1 MKRILGIDTGTNS
14 LGWAVVDFDESKE
27 ENQYT
32 LIRKGCLLFQEGVKI
47 EKGIESSRAS
57 DRTIHRAARRHY
69 FRRRL
74 RKIETLKVL
83 IKYGWCPYISDE
95 ALKKWHLQK
104 EYPLDDE
111 FLKWQRTD
119 DRFNKNPYYYR
130 HLCLHQKLDLSTEHD
145 RFILGRAMYHLAQ
158 RRGFLSNRLDQTDE
172 KESGKVKAAISD
184 LSKDMK
190 DAGCEYLG
198 DYFYKIYS
206 ENGNTERIR
215 NKYTH
220 REEHYEK
227 EFDAIC
233 KMQGLSELQIEEL
246 RRALYF
252 QRPLKSQRQGVGKCT
267 FERNRNKPR
276 CSDSHPAFERFRMLC
291 LINNIKVKSPYDTD
305 LRPLSVNERA
315 LIEPLFYRKGKG
327 TFDFEDIAKKIAGKN
342 NYKYFKDKGEKGF
355 SFNYR
360 MTQGVSYCPTT
371 RALMDV
377 FGSDYAT
384 GIAEV
389 YTLSDGKTLN
399 QIVDDVWNVLFSF
412 ADDENLRQ
420 WGKEKLQLSD
430 EKADEFVKIRLSH
443 NYASLSLHAIRK
455 ILPWLEE
462 GLIYSHAV
470 MMAQV
475 PTILGLSIEE
485 IRERGIERDLIELM
499 NNYNKVDSKICGT
512 LEDYVRDYLSNN
524 FELKPGVIDTLYHPS
539 MIETYRDAEQI
550 NGVYQLGSPQTNSIR
565 NPMAMRSLHELR
577 KVINSLLREKVIDQN
592 TEVHIE
598 YARELNDANKR
609 AAIARWQREREK
621 KIKDYAEIIKSEFGI
636 EPTELDLMK
645 YELWEEQGHICLYT
659 GKNIALHDFICE
671 HPKFDIEHTIPR
683 SAGGDFTM
691 ENLTLCD
698 CEYNRYV
705 KQSKIP
711 AELGDYDQI
720 LSRVDSLWKDEIEKM
735 KKDVDKVRTYSSMA
749 KNIKDGLIQ
758 KRHFLKMK
766 LDYLQGKYERF
777 LMKEVPEGFSRRQG
791 AGIGLVGKYAGL
803 FLKSLFHDPKDTKK
817 SHIVVVK
824 GATTAEFRKMWGIQS
839 EYEKKS
845 RDNHIHHCIDAIV
858 IACMSR
864 SQYAETAR
872 YYHDLEC
879 YSRGQGEKPRFK
891 KPWAKFTE
899 DILALSQ
906 ELLVKHDSKDNLPK
920 QSRKRIKLSGGK
932 TVIAQ
937 GDTTRC
943 SLHQDT
949 FYGAIEKD
957 GEIKY
962 VVRRPLSSFTSEK
975 DIDKI
980 VDDSVRAVV
989 RLAFEEGGIKALS
1002 GDVWLN
1008 REKGVKIA
1016 KVRCYASNIT
1026 NPISLKEQRDI
1037 SDKDYKRSFYVANDS
1052 NYIMAI
1058 YEGVAKGKI
1067 KRDFTLVNNIT
1078 AAKFFKKS
1086 AGNDGESLVSDVS
1099 KDGYPL
1105 KWTLRTGQHVLLYEK
1120 SPDEVLSL
1128 DYKELA
1134 KRLYY
1139 VSGLSTLNIGKY
1151 SYGIIILRFH
1161 QESRMFKDLKIVG
1174 GEYVSGEQ
1182 YRPIVKLYHSQF
1194 KALVEG
1200 FDFEITELGE
1210 IKLKR

>member
-172 KESGKVKAAISD
+172 KESGVVKAAISD

-190 DAGCEYLG
+190 DTGCEYLG

-206 ENGNTERIR
+206 EKGNTERIR

-305 LRPLSVNERA
+305 LRPLNVNERA

-430 EKADEFVKIRLSH
+430 EKADEFVKISLSH
-443 NYASLSLHAIRK
+443 NYASLSLYAIRK

-475 PTILGLSIEE
+475 PTILGLSIDE
-485 IRERGIERDLIELM
+485 IRGRGIDRDLVELM

-621 KIKDYAEIIKSEFGI
+621 KIKDYAEKIKREFGI
-636 EPTELDLMK
+636 EPTEIDLMK
-645 YELWEEQGHICLYT
+645 YELWEEQGYKCLYT
-659 GKNIALHDFICE
+659 GKNIALHDFISE

-683 SAGGDFTM
+683 SAGGDFTL

-749 KNIKDGLIQ
+749 KNLKDGLIQ

-879 YSRGQGEKPRFK
+879 YSRGLGEKPRFK

-989 RLAFEEGGIKALS
+989 RLAVEQGGIKALS

-1026 NPISLKEQRDI
+1026 NPIYLKEQRDI

-1086 AGNDGESLVSDVS
+1086 AGNDGESIVSDVS

-1105 KWTLRTGQHVLLYEK
+1105 KWTLKTGQHVLLYEK

>member
-47 EKGIESSRAS
+47 ENGIESSRAS

-83 IKYGWCPYISDE
+83 IKYGWCPYLSDE

-172 KESGKVKAAISD
+172 KESGVVKAAISD

-206 ENGNTERIR
+206 EKGNTERIR

-305 LRPLSVNERA
+305 LRPLNVNERA

-377 FGSDYAT
+377 FGNDYAT

-475 PTILGLSIEE
+475 PTILGLSIDE
-485 IRERGIERDLIELM
+485 IRERGIDRDLVELM

-621 KIKDYAEIIKSEFGI
+621 KIKDYAEIIKSEFEI
-636 EPTELDLMK
+636 EPTEIDLMK

-749 KNIKDGLIQ
+749 KNLKDGLIQ

-920 QSRKRIKLSGGK
+920 QSRKRIKLSGGR
-932 TVIAQ
+932 TAIAQ

-962 VVRRPLSSFTSEK
+962 VVRRPLSSLTEK

-989 RLAFEEGGIKALS
+989 RLAVEQGGIKALS

-1026 NPISLKEQRDI
+1026 NPIYLKEQRDI

-1105 KWTLRTGQHVLLYEK
+1105 KWTLKTGQHVLLYEK

-1139 VSGLSTLNIGKY
+1139 VT
-1151 SYGIIILRFH
+1151 ILKADGRITFRHH
-1161 QESRMFKDLKIVG
+1161 QEARIAKDLNVVG
-1174 GEYVSGEQ
+1174 GEYNEPDVYKPLVRLS
-1182 YRPIVKLYHSQF
+1182 YSKI

-1200 FDFEITELGE
+1200 QDFEITELGE

>member
-1 MKRILGIDTGTNS
+1 M
-14 LGWAVVDFDESKE
+14 
-27 ENQYT
+27 
-32 LIRKGCLLFQEGVKI
+32 
-47 EKGIESSRAS
+47 
-57 DRTIHRAARRHY
+57 
-69 FRRRL
+69 
-74 RKIETLKVL
+74 
-83 IKYGWCPYISDE
+83 
-95 ALKKWHLQK
+95 
-104 EYPLDDE
+104 
-111 FLKWQRTD
+111 
-119 DRFNKNPYYYR
+119 
-130 HLCLHQKLDLSTEHD
+130 
-145 RFILGRAMYHLAQ
+145 
-158 RRGFLSNRLDQTDE
+158 
-172 KESGKVKAAISD
+172 
-184 LSKDMK
+184 
-190 DAGCEYLG
+190 
-198 DYFYKIYS
+198 
-206 ENGNTERIR
+206 
-215 NKYTH
+215 
-220 REEHYEK
+220 
-227 EFDAIC
+227 
-233 KMQGLSELQIEEL
+233 
-246 RRALYF
+246 
-252 QRPLKSQRQGVGKCT
+252 
-267 FERNRNKPR
+267 
-276 CSDSHPAFERFRMLC
+276 
-291 LINNIKVKSPYDTD
+291 
-305 LRPLSVNERA
+305 
-315 LIEPLFYRKGKG
+315 
-327 TFDFEDIAKKIAGKN
+327 
-342 NYKYFKDKGEKGF
+342 
-355 SFNYR
+355 
-360 MTQGVSYCPTT
+360 
-371 RALMDV
+371 
-377 FGSDYAT
+377 
-384 GIAEV
+384 
-389 YTLSDGKTLN
+389 
-399 QIVDDVWNVLFSF
+399 
-412 ADDENLRQ
+412 
-420 WGKEKLQLSD
+420 
-430 EKADEFVKIRLSH
+430 
-443 NYASLSLHAIRK
+443 
-455 ILPWLEE
+455 
-462 GLIYSHAV
+462 
-470 MMAQV
+470 
-475 PTILGLSIEE
+475 
-485 IRERGIERDLIELM
+485 
-499 NNYNKVDSKICGT
+499 
-512 LEDYVRDYLSNN
+512 
-524 FELKPGVIDTLYHPS
+524 
-539 MIETYRDAEQI
+539 
-550 NGVYQLGSPQTNSIR
+550 
-565 NPMAMRSLHELR
+565 
-577 KVINSLLREKVIDQN
+577 
-592 TEVHIE
+592 
-598 YARELNDANKR
+598 
-609 AAIARWQREREK
+609 
-621 KIKDYAEIIKSEFGI
+621 
-636 EPTELDLMK
+636 MK

-749 KNIKDGLIQ
+749 KNLKDGLIQ

-989 RLAFEEGGIKALS
+989 RLAFEVGGIKALS

-1026 NPISLKEQRDI
+1026 NPIFLKEQRDI

-1058 YEGVAKGKI
+1058 YKGVAKGKI

-1105 KWTLRTGQHVLLYEK
+1105 KWTLKTGQHVLLYEK

-1161 QESRMFKDLKIVG
+1161 QESRMFKDLKVVG

-1182 YRPIVKLYHSQF
+1182 YRPIVKLLHSQF

-1200 FDFEITELGE
+1200 QDFEITELGE

>member
-83 IKYGWCPYISDE
+83 IKYGWCPYLSDE

-206 ENGNTERIR
+206 EKGNTERIR

-305 LRPLSVNERA
+305 LRPLNVNERA
-315 LIEPLFYRKGKG
+315 LIEPLFYLKGKG
-327 TFDFEDIAKKIAGKN
+327 TFDFEDIAQKIAGKN

-389 YTLSDGKTLN
+389 YALSDGKTLN

-609 AAIARWQREREK
+609 AAIARWQHEREK

-636 EPTELDLMK
+636 EPTEIDLMK

-749 KNIKDGLIQ
+749 KNLKDGLIQ

-920 QSRKRIKLSGGK
+920 QSRKRIKLSGGR

-962 VVRRPLSSFTSEK
+962 VVRRPLSSLTEK

-989 RLAFEEGGIKALS
+989 RLAVEQGGIKALS

-1026 NPISLKEQRDI
+1026 NPIYLKEQRDI

-1086 AGNDGESLVSDVS
+1086 AGNDGESIVSDVS

-1105 KWTLRTGQHVLLYEK
+1105 KWTLKTGQHVLLYEK

-1139 VSGLSTLNIGKY
+1139 VT
-1151 SYGIIILRFH
+1151 ILKSDGRITFRHH
-1161 QESRMFKDLKIVG
+1161 QEARIAKDLDIVG
-1174 GEYVSGEQ
+1174 GEYCEPEVYKPLVRLS
-1182 YRPIVKLYHSQF
+1182 YSKI

-1200 FDFEITELGE
+1200 QDFEITELGE

>member
-119 DRFNKNPYYYR
+119 ERFNKNPYYYR

-305 LRPLSVNERA
+305 LRPLNVNERA

-443 NYASLSLHAIRK
+443 NYASLSLYAIRK

-475 PTILGLSIEE
+475 PTILGLSIDE
-485 IRERGIERDLIELM
+485 IRGRGIDRDLVELM

-621 KIKDYAEIIKSEFGI
+621 KIKDYAEIIKSEFEI
-636 EPTELDLMK
+636 EPTEIDLMK

-749 KNIKDGLIQ
+749 KNLKDGLIQ

-989 RLAFEEGGIKALS
+989 RLAFEVGGIKALS

-1026 NPISLKEQRDI
+1026 NPIFLKEQRDI

-1105 KWTLRTGQHVLLYEK
+1105 KWTLKTGQHVLLYEK

-1161 QESRMFKDLKIVG
+1161 QESRMFKDLKVVG

-1182 YRPIVKLYHSQF
+1182 YRPIVKLLHSQF

-1200 FDFEITELGE
+1200 QDFEITELGE

>member
-1 MKRILGIDTGTNS
+1 
-14 LGWAVVDFDESKE
+14 
-27 ENQYT
+27 
-32 LIRKGCLLFQEGVKI
+32 
-47 EKGIESSRAS
+47 
-57 DRTIHRAARRHY
+57 
-69 FRRRL
+69 
-74 RKIETLKVL
+74 
-83 IKYGWCPYISDE
+83 
-95 ALKKWHLQK
+95 
-104 EYPLDDE
+104 
-111 FLKWQRTD
+111 
-119 DRFNKNPYYYR
+119 
-130 HLCLHQKLDLSTEHD
+130 
-145 RFILGRAMYHLAQ
+145 
-158 RRGFLSNRLDQTDE
+158 
-172 KESGKVKAAISD
+172 
-184 LSKDMK
+184 
-190 DAGCEYLG
+190 
-198 DYFYKIYS
+198 
-206 ENGNTERIR
+206 
-215 NKYTH
+215 
-220 REEHYEK
+220 
-227 EFDAIC
+227 
-233 KMQGLSELQIEEL
+233 
-246 RRALYF
+246 
-252 QRPLKSQRQGVGKCT
+252 
-267 FERNRNKPR
+267 
-276 CSDSHPAFERFRMLC
+276 
-291 LINNIKVKSPYDTD
+291 
-305 LRPLSVNERA
+305 
-315 LIEPLFYRKGKG
+315 
-327 TFDFEDIAKKIAGKN
+327 
-342 NYKYFKDKGEKGF
+342 
-355 SFNYR
+355 
-360 MTQGVSYCPTT
+360 
-371 RALMDV
+371 
-377 FGSDYAT
+377 
-384 GIAEV
+384 
-389 YTLSDGKTLN
+389 
-399 QIVDDVWNVLFSF
+399 
-412 ADDENLRQ
+412 
-420 WGKEKLQLSD
+420 
-430 EKADEFVKIRLSH
+430 
-443 NYASLSLHAIRK
+443 
-455 ILPWLEE
+455 
-462 GLIYSHAV
+462 

-475 PTILGLSIEE
+475 PTILGLSIDE
-485 IRERGIERDLIELM
+485 IRERGIDRDLVELM

-524 FELKPGVIDTLYHPS
+524 FELKPGVIDILYHPS

-636 EPTELDLMK
+636 EPTEIDLMK

-749 KNIKDGLIQ
+749 KNLKDGLIQ

-962 VVRRPLSSFTSEK
+962 VKRRLLSSFTSEK

-989 RLAFEEGGIKALS
+989 RLAFEVGGIKALS

-1026 NPISLKEQRDI
+1026 NPIFLKEQRDI

-1058 YEGVAKGKI
+1058 YEGVAKGKV

-1105 KWTLRTGQHVLLYEK
+1105 KWTLKTGQHVLLYEK

-1139 VSGLSTLNIGKY
+1139 VT
-1151 SYGIIILRFH
+1151 ILMADGRMVLRHH
-1161 QESRMFKDLKIVG
+1161 QEARIAKDLNVVG
-1174 GEYVSGEQ
+1174 GEYCEPDVYKPLVRLS
-1182 YRPIVKLYHSQF
+1182 YSKI

-1200 FDFEITELGE
+1200 QDFEITELGE
-1210 IKLKR
+1210 IKLKGRSLC

>member
-83 IKYGWCPYISDE
+83 IKYGWCPYLSDE

-172 KESGKVKAAISD
+172 KEFGVVKAAISD

-206 ENGNTERIR
+206 EKGNMERIR

-233 KMQGLSELQIEEL
+233 KMQGMSELQIEEL

-252 QRPLKSQRQGVGKCT
+252 QRPLKSQRQGVGQCT

-305 LRPLSVNERA
+305 LRPLNVNERA

-377 FGSDYAT
+377 FGNDYAT

-475 PTILGLSIEE
+475 PTILGLSIDE
-485 IRERGIERDLIELM
+485 IRERGIDRDLVELM

-636 EPTELDLMK
+636 EPTEIDLMK

-735 KKDVDKVRTYSSMA
+735 KKNVDKVRTYSSMA
-749 KNIKDGLIQ
+749 KNVKDGLIQ

-1026 NPISLKEQRDI
+1026 NPIYLKEQRDI

-1086 AGNDGESLVSDVS
+1086 AGNDGESIVSDVS

-1105 KWTLRTGQHVLLYEK
+1105 KWTLKTCQHVLLYEK

-1139 VSGLSTLNIGKY
+1139 VT
-1151 SYGIIILRFH
+1151 ILAVDGRITFRHH
-1161 QESRMFKDLKIVG
+1161 QEARIAKYLDIVG
-1174 GEYVSGEQ
+1174 GEYCEPDVYKPLVRLS
-1182 YRPIVKLYHSQF
+1182 YSKI

-1200 FDFEITELGE
+1200 QDFEITELGE

>member
-1 MKRILGIDTGTNS
+1 M
-14 LGWAVVDFDESKE
+14 
-27 ENQYT
+27 
-32 LIRKGCLLFQEGVKI
+32 
-47 EKGIESSRAS
+47 
-57 DRTIHRAARRHY
+57 
-69 FRRRL
+69 
-74 RKIETLKVL
+74 
-83 IKYGWCPYISDE
+83 
-95 ALKKWHLQK
+95 
-104 EYPLDDE
+104 
-111 FLKWQRTD
+111 
-119 DRFNKNPYYYR
+119 
-130 HLCLHQKLDLSTEHD
+130 
-145 RFILGRAMYHLAQ
+145 
-158 RRGFLSNRLDQTDE
+158 
-172 KESGKVKAAISD
+172 
-184 LSKDMK
+184 
-190 DAGCEYLG
+190 
-198 DYFYKIYS
+198 
-206 ENGNTERIR
+206 
-215 NKYTH
+215 
-220 REEHYEK
+220 
-227 EFDAIC
+227 
-233 KMQGLSELQIEEL
+233 
-246 RRALYF
+246 
-252 QRPLKSQRQGVGKCT
+252 
-267 FERNRNKPR
+267 
-276 CSDSHPAFERFRMLC
+276 
-291 LINNIKVKSPYDTD
+291 
-305 LRPLSVNERA
+305 
-315 LIEPLFYRKGKG
+315 
-327 TFDFEDIAKKIAGKN
+327 
-342 NYKYFKDKGEKGF
+342 
-355 SFNYR
+355 
-360 MTQGVSYCPTT
+360 
-371 RALMDV
+371 
-377 FGSDYAT
+377 
-384 GIAEV
+384 
-389 YTLSDGKTLN
+389 
-399 QIVDDVWNVLFSF
+399 
-412 ADDENLRQ
+412 
-420 WGKEKLQLSD
+420 
-430 EKADEFVKIRLSH
+430 
-443 NYASLSLHAIRK
+443 
-455 ILPWLEE
+455 
-462 GLIYSHAV
+462 
-470 MMAQV
+470 
-475 PTILGLSIEE
+475 
-485 IRERGIERDLIELM
+485 
-499 NNYNKVDSKICGT
+499 
-512 LEDYVRDYLSNN
+512 
-524 FELKPGVIDTLYHPS
+524 
-539 MIETYRDAEQI
+539 
-550 NGVYQLGSPQTNSIR
+550 
-565 NPMAMRSLHELR
+565 
-577 KVINSLLREKVIDQN
+577 
-592 TEVHIE
+592 
-598 YARELNDANKR
+598 
-609 AAIARWQREREK
+609 
-621 KIKDYAEIIKSEFGI
+621 
-636 EPTELDLMK
+636 
-645 YELWEEQGHICLYT
+645 
-659 GKNIALHDFICE
+659 
-671 HPKFDIEHTIPR
+671 
-683 SAGGDFTM
+683 
-691 ENLTLCD
+691 
-698 CEYNRYV
+698 
-705 KQSKIP
+705 
-711 AELGDYDQI
+711 
-720 LSRVDSLWKDEIEKM
+720 
-735 KKDVDKVRTYSSMA
+735 DKVRTYSSMA
-749 KNIKDGLIQ
+749 KNLKDGLIQ

-920 QSRKRIKLSGGK
+920 QSRKRIKLSGGR
-932 TVIAQ
+932 TAIAQ

-962 VVRRPLSSFTSEK
+962 VVRRPLSSLTEK

-989 RLAFEEGGIKALS
+989 RLAVEQGGIKALS

-1026 NPISLKEQRDI
+1026 NPIYLKEQRDI

-1120 SPDEVLSL
+1120 SPDEVQSL

-1161 QESRMFKDLKIVG
+1161 QESRMFKDLKVVG

-1182 YRPIVKLYHSQF
+1182 YRPIVKLLHSQF

-1200 FDFEITELGE
+1200 QDFEITELGE

>member
-83 IKYGWCPYISDE
+83 IKYGWCPYLSDE

-172 KESGKVKAAISD
+172 KEFGVVKAAISD

-206 ENGNTERIR
+206 EKGNMERIR

-233 KMQGLSELQIEEL
+233 KMQGMSELQIEEL

-252 QRPLKSQRQGVGKCT
+252 QRPLKSQRQGVGQCT

-305 LRPLSVNERA
+305 LRPLNVNERA

-377 FGSDYAT
+377 FGNDYAT

-475 PTILGLSIEE
+475 PTILGLSIDE
-485 IRERGIERDLIELM
+485 IRERGIDRDLVELM

-636 EPTELDLMK
+636 EPTEIDLMK

-749 KNIKDGLIQ
+749 KNVKDGLIQ

-1026 NPISLKEQRDI
+1026 NPIYLKEQRDI

-1086 AGNDGESLVSDVS
+1086 AGNDGESIVSDVS

-1105 KWTLRTGQHVLLYEK
+1105 KWTLKTGQHVLLYEK

-1139 VSGLSTLNIGKY
+1139 VT
-1151 SYGIIILRFH
+1151 ILAVDGRITFRHH
-1161 QESRMFKDLKIVG
+1161 QEARIAKYLDIVG
-1174 GEYVSGEQ
+1174 GEYCEPDVYKPLVRLS
-1182 YRPIVKLYHSQF
+1182 YSKI

-1200 FDFEITELGE
+1200 QDFEITELGE

>member
-83 IKYGWCPYISDE
+83 IKYGWCPYLSDE

-206 ENGNTERIR
+206 EKGNTERIR

-305 LRPLSVNERA
+305 LRPLNVNERA

-609 AAIARWQREREK
+609 AAIARWQHEREK

-636 EPTELDLMK
+636 EPTEIDLMK

-749 KNIKDGLIQ
+749 KNLKDGLIQ

-920 QSRKRIKLSGGK
+920 QSRKRIKLSGGR

-962 VVRRPLSSFTSEK
+962 VVRRPLSSLTEK

-989 RLAFEEGGIKALS
+989 RLAVEQGGIKALS

-1026 NPISLKEQRDI
+1026 NPIYLKEQRDI

-1086 AGNDGESLVSDVS
+1086 AGNDGESIVSDVS

-1105 KWTLRTGQHVLLYEK
+1105 KWTLKTGQHVLLYEK

-1139 VSGLSTLNIGKY
+1139 VT
-1151 SYGIIILRFH
+1151 ILKSDGRITFRHH
-1161 QESRMFKDLKIVG
+1161 QEARIAKDLDIVG
-1174 GEYVSGEQ
+1174 GEYCEPEVYKPLVRLS
-1182 YRPIVKLYHSQF
+1182 YSKI

-1200 FDFEITELGE
+1200 QDFEITELGE

>member
-1 MKRILGIDTGTNS
+1 
-14 LGWAVVDFDESKE
+14 
-27 ENQYT
+27 
-32 LIRKGCLLFQEGVKI
+32 
-47 EKGIESSRAS
+47 
-57 DRTIHRAARRHY
+57 
-69 FRRRL
+69 
-74 RKIETLKVL
+74 
-83 IKYGWCPYISDE
+83 
-95 ALKKWHLQK
+95 
-104 EYPLDDE
+104 
-111 FLKWQRTD
+111 
-119 DRFNKNPYYYR
+119 
-130 HLCLHQKLDLSTEHD
+130 
-145 RFILGRAMYHLAQ
+145 
-158 RRGFLSNRLDQTDE
+158 
-172 KESGKVKAAISD
+172 
-184 LSKDMK
+184 
-190 DAGCEYLG
+190 
-198 DYFYKIYS
+198 
-206 ENGNTERIR
+206 
-215 NKYTH
+215 
-220 REEHYEK
+220 
-227 EFDAIC
+227 
-233 KMQGLSELQIEEL
+233 MQGLSELQIEEL
-246 RRALYF
+246 RCALYF

-305 LRPLSVNERA
+305 LRPLNVNERA

-475 PTILGLSIEE
+475 PTILGLSIDE
-485 IRERGIERDLIELM
+485 IRERGIDRDLVELM

-524 FELKPGVIDTLYHPS
+524 FELKPGVIDILYHPS

-636 EPTELDLMK
+636 EPTEIDLMK

-749 KNIKDGLIQ
+749 KNLKDGLIQ

-989 RLAFEEGGIKALS
+989 RLAFEVGGIKALS

-1026 NPISLKEQRDI
+1026 NPIFLKEQRDI

-1058 YEGVAKGKI
+1058 YEGVAKGKV

-1105 KWTLRTGQHVLLYEK
+1105 KWTLKTGQHVLLYEK

-1139 VSGLSTLNIGKY
+1139 VT
-1151 SYGIIILRFH
+1151 ILKADGRITFRHH
-1161 QESRMFKDLKIVG
+1161 QEARIAKDLNVVG
-1174 GEYVSGEQ
+1174 GEYNEPDVYKPLVRLS
-1182 YRPIVKLYHSQF
+1182 YSKI

-1200 FDFEITELGE
+1200 QDFEITELGE

>member
-172 KESGKVKAAISD
+172 KESGVVKAAISD

-190 DAGCEYLG
+190 DTGCEYLG

-206 ENGNTERIR
+206 EKGNTERIR

-305 LRPLSVNERA
+305 LRPLNVNERA

-443 NYASLSLHAIRK
+443 NYASLSLYAIRK

-475 PTILGLSIEE
+475 PTILGLSIDE
-485 IRERGIERDLIELM
+485 IRGRGIDRDLVELM

-577 KVINSLLREKVIDQN
+577 KVINSLLREKVINQN

-621 KIKDYAEIIKSEFGI
+621 KIKDYTEIIKSEFGI

-749 KNIKDGLIQ
+749 KNVKDGLIQ

-920 QSRKRIKLSGGK
+920 QSRKRIKLSGGR
-932 TVIAQ
+932 TAIAQ

-962 VVRRPLSSFTSEK
+962 VVRRPLSSLTEK

-989 RLAFEEGGIKALS
+989 RLAVEQGGIKALS

-1026 NPISLKEQRDI
+1026 NPIYLKEQRDI

-1086 AGNDGESLVSDVS
+1086 AGNDGESIVSDVS

-1105 KWTLRTGQHVLLYEK
+1105 KWTLKTGQHVLLYEK
-1120 SPDEVLSL
+1120 SPEEVLSL

-1139 VSGLSTLNIGKY
+1139 VT
-1151 SYGIIILRFH
+1151 ILMADGRMVLRHH
-1161 QESRMFKDLKIVG
+1161 QEARIAKDLNVVG
-1174 GEYVSGEQ
+1174 GEYCEPDVYKPLVRLS
-1182 YRPIVKLYHSQF
+1182 YSKI

-1200 FDFEITELGE
+1200 QDFEITELGE

>member
-83 IKYGWCPYISDE
+83 IKYGWCPYLSDE

-130 HLCLHQKLDLSTEHD
+130 HLCLHQKLDLSTEQD

-206 ENGNTERIR
+206 EKGNTEKIR

-305 LRPLSVNERA
+305 LRPLNVNERA

-443 NYASLSLHAIRK
+443 NYASLSLYAIRK

-475 PTILGLSIEE
+475 PTILGLSIDE
-485 IRERGIERDLIELM
+485 IRGRGIDRDLVELM

-621 KIKDYAEIIKSEFGI
+621 KIKDYAEIIKSEFEI
-636 EPTELDLMK
+636 EPTEIDLMK

-749 KNIKDGLIQ
+749 KNLKDGLIQ

-920 QSRKRIKLSGGK
+920 QSRKRIKLSGGR
-932 TVIAQ
+932 TAIAQ

-962 VVRRPLSSFTSEK
+962 VVRRPLSSLTEK

-989 RLAFEEGGIKALS
+989 RLAVEQGGIKALS

-1026 NPISLKEQRDI
+1026 NPIYLKEQRDI

-1105 KWTLRTGQHVLLYEK
+1105 KWTLKTGQHVLLYEK

-1139 VSGLSTLNIGKY
+1139 VT
-1151 SYGIIILRFH
+1151 ILAVDGRITFRHH
-1161 QESRMFKDLKIVG
+1161 QEARIAKDLNVVG
-1174 GEYVSGEQ
+1174 GEYCEPDVYKPLVRLS
-1182 YRPIVKLYHSQF
+1182 YSKI

-1200 FDFEITELGE
+1200 QDFEITELGE

>member
-1 MKRILGIDTGTNS
+1 
-14 LGWAVVDFDESKE
+14 
-27 ENQYT
+27 
-32 LIRKGCLLFQEGVKI
+32 
-47 EKGIESSRAS
+47 
-57 DRTIHRAARRHY
+57 
-69 FRRRL
+69 
-74 RKIETLKVL
+74 
-83 IKYGWCPYISDE
+83 
-95 ALKKWHLQK
+95 
-104 EYPLDDE
+104 
-111 FLKWQRTD
+111 
-119 DRFNKNPYYYR
+119 
-130 HLCLHQKLDLSTEHD
+130 
-145 RFILGRAMYHLAQ
+145 
-158 RRGFLSNRLDQTDE
+158 
-172 KESGKVKAAISD
+172 
-184 LSKDMK
+184 
-190 DAGCEYLG
+190 
-198 DYFYKIYS
+198 
-206 ENGNTERIR
+206 
-215 NKYTH
+215 
-220 REEHYEK
+220 
-227 EFDAIC
+227 
-233 KMQGLSELQIEEL
+233 
-246 RRALYF
+246 
-252 QRPLKSQRQGVGKCT
+252 
-267 FERNRNKPR
+267 
-276 CSDSHPAFERFRMLC
+276 
-291 LINNIKVKSPYDTD
+291 
-305 LRPLSVNERA
+305 
-315 LIEPLFYRKGKG
+315 
-327 TFDFEDIAKKIAGKN
+327 
-342 NYKYFKDKGEKGF
+342 
-355 SFNYR
+355 

-475 PTILGLSIEE
+475 PTILGLSIDE
-485 IRERGIERDLIELM
+485 IRERGIEIDLIELM
-499 NNYNKVDSKICGT
+499 NNFNNDDSKKNSET
-512 LEDYVRDYLSNN
+512 LENSVKKYLRNKK
-524 FELKPGVIDTLYHPS
+524 FDLKKKLGILYHPS
-539 MIETYRDAEQI
+539 MIETYRNAEQI
-550 NGVYQLGSPQTNSIR
+550 NGVYQLGSPQTNAIR

-621 KIKDYAEIIKSEFGI
+621 KIKDYAENIKSEFGI
-636 EPTELDLMK
+636 EPTEIDLMK

-720 LSRVDSLWKDEIEKM
+720 LSRVDSLWKDEIEKL

-749 KNIKDGLIQ
+749 KNLKDGLIQ

-920 QSRKRIKLSGGK
+920 QSRKRIKLSGGR
-932 TVIAQ
+932 TAIAQ

-962 VVRRPLSSFTSEK
+962 VVRRPLSSLTEK

-989 RLAFEEGGIKALS
+989 RLAVEQGGIKALS

-1026 NPISLKEQRDI
+1026 NPIYLKEQRDI

-1086 AGNDGESLVSDVS
+1086 AGNDGESIVSDVS

-1105 KWTLRTGQHVLLYEK
+1105 KWTLKTGQHVLLYEK

-1161 QESRMFKDLKIVG
+1161 QESRMFKDLKVVG

-1182 YRPIVKLYHSQF
+1182 YRPIVKFLHSQF

-1200 FDFEITELGE
+1200 QDFEITELGE

>member
-1 MKRILGIDTGTNS
+1 MIL
-14 LGWAVVDFDESKE
+14 K
-27 ENQYT
+27 
-32 LIRKGCLLFQEGVKI
+32 
-47 EKGIESSRAS
+47 
-57 DRTIHRAARRHY
+57 
-69 FRRRL
+69 
-74 RKIETLKVL
+74 
-83 IKYGWCPYISDE
+83 
-95 ALKKWHLQK
+95 
-104 EYPLDDE
+104 
-111 FLKWQRTD
+111 
-119 DRFNKNPYYYR
+119 
-130 HLCLHQKLDLSTEHD
+130 
-145 RFILGRAMYHLAQ
+145 
-158 RRGFLSNRLDQTDE
+158 
-172 KESGKVKAAISD
+172 
-184 LSKDMK
+184 
-190 DAGCEYLG
+190 
-198 DYFYKIYS
+198 
-206 ENGNTERIR
+206 
-215 NKYTH
+215 
-220 REEHYEK
+220 
-227 EFDAIC
+227 
-233 KMQGLSELQIEEL
+233 
-246 RRALYF
+246 
-252 QRPLKSQRQGVGKCT
+252 
-267 FERNRNKPR
+267 
-276 CSDSHPAFERFRMLC
+276 
-291 LINNIKVKSPYDTD
+291 
-305 LRPLSVNERA
+305 
-315 LIEPLFYRKGKG
+315 
-327 TFDFEDIAKKIAGKN
+327 IAKKIAGKN

-475 PTILGLSIEE
+475 PTILGLSIDE
-485 IRERGIERDLIELM
+485 IRERGIDRDLVELM

-636 EPTELDLMK
+636 EPTEIDLMK

-711 AELGDYDQI
+711 AKLGDYDQI

-749 KNIKDGLIQ
+749 KNLKDGLIQ

-989 RLAFEEGGIKALS
+989 RLAFEVGGIKALS

-1026 NPISLKEQRDI
+1026 NPIYLKEQRDI

-1086 AGNDGESLVSDVS
+1086 AGNDGESIVSDVS

-1105 KWTLRTGQHVLLYEK
+1105 KWTLKTGQHVLLYEK

-1139 VSGLSTLNIGKY
+1139 VT
-1151 SYGIIILRFH
+1151 ILMADGRMVLRHH
-1161 QESRMFKDLKIVG
+1161 QEARIAKDLNVVG
-1174 GEYVSGEQ
+1174 GEYCEPDVYKPLVRLS
-1182 YRPIVKLYHSQF
+1182 YSKI

-1200 FDFEITELGE
+1200 QDFEITELGE
-1210 IKLKR
+1210 IKLKGRSLC